1 MRNLLNAASALALAS
16 TLGACATITRGT
28 TTQFTVESSPPAAQV
43 KTSTGFNCE
52 ATPCTFK
59 MPRKEKFVVTVSK
72 AGYKT
77 ATLQIGTKLAGA
89 GAAGFVG
96 NAVLGGVIGAGVD
109 VASGATLDLSPNPA
123 YVSLEPDAP
132 APTVASAPSP
142 APANAPAVA
151 ASQPPSPAAS
161 TAAAAAPAAQ
171 PVASTKQ

>member
-77 ATLQIGTKLAGA
+77 ATLQIGTKVAGS

-96 NAVLGGVIGAGVD
+96 NALIGGVIGAGVD

-132 APTVASAPSP
+132 TPAVASAPGP
-142 APANAPAVA
+142 ALANAPAAATPQSRSQA
-151 ASQPPSPAAS
+151 ASAGTP
-161 TAAAAAPAAQ
+161 AAPAAK
-171 PVASTKQ
+171 PVTSARQ